1 MRAWKETGKNRKH
14 MALAG
19 AKVTAMKATAIM
31 VAKKAGSYL
40 LQNFRQHPALLKAR
54 ATAKELHTRY
64 DKTSDKMIIREISKK
79 FPTHTLLTE
88 ESGFIGRKS
97 SYTWIIDSLDG
108 TTNFSRGNPFFSVS
122 IALACG
128 EDSRRE
134 NSRRKNSGRENS
146 GKKLLLGVIYAPFL
160 GELYVAEK
168 GKGAFLNG
176 KRIHVSSRGHFETS
190 YFLSCEGADRSNE
203 RIARVN
209 ALFHAR
215 VKDLRKLG
223 SAALEMAA
231 VASGKAEAYL
241 TTSMDPWDVAAG
253 ILLVEEAGGNVTD
266 FKGKEWGFERT
277 ALIASNGIVHDKV
290 LRRLDSVSMGK

>member
-1 MRAWKETGKNRKH
+1 
-14 MALAG
+14 MALAE
-19 AKVTAMKATAIM
+19 AKATAIR

-40 LQNFRQHPALLKAR
+40 LQNFRRHPALLKVR

-64 DKTSDKMIIREISKK
+64 DKTSDKMIIREIFRK
-79 FPTHTLLTE
+79 FPIHNLLTE

-128 EDSRRE
+128 E
-134 NSRRKNSGRENS
+134 NS
-146 GKKLLLGVIYAPFL
+146 GKELLLGVIYAPFL

-176 KRIHVSSRGHFETS
+176 KRIHVSSRGHFEKS

-231 VASGKAEAYL
+231 VASGRAEAYL

-253 ILLVEEAGGNVTD
+253 ILLVEEAGGEVTD
-266 FKGKEWGFERT
+266 FRGEGWGFERT

-290 LRRLDSVSMGK
+290 LRRLDSVPMGK